1 MPSNG
6 LTQLTGQSEKHFIL
20 SLRLTISIKSGISP
34 QFSNTRREHHDSS
47 VSEYLLNCHGLEKK
61 NTSKLFNDLSIQL
74 NNEYANID

>member
-34 QFSNTRREHHDSS
+34 QFSNTHREHHDSS
-47 VSEYLLNCHGLEKK
+47 VSEYLLNCHGLEK